1 MFQDSGTVAKHRL
14 CGGADISRC
23 RFSSAVVYGDMG
35 MQREVVHIL
44 GVDVVRFRA
53 GTAELIQSEAVLV
66 GRRGWSQVHLI
77 HLRF

>member
-1 MFQDSGTVAKHRL
+1 
-14 CGGADISRC
+14 
-23 RFSSAVVYGDMG
+23 
-35 MQREVVHIL
+35 MQKELVHVL

-53 GTAELIQSEAVLV
+53 GTAEPIESEAVLV